1 MKNLLIIIAFLVCGS
16 IHAQSPQY
24 AATMKETLDKMNP
37 WTEAPQTLAATF
49 ERIARAEQSQWL
61 PYYYAAYATIIQSFT
76 QQATDLK
83 DKTLDHAQDLLDA
96 VATLHPD
103 SSECLVLQ
111 GMLYVARLQAEPMTR
126 GAEFSGKSNAAF
138 DKAIALNAANPR
150 AYYLKGAVVRNTPDF
165 YGGGKA
171 AAKPILTN
179 AMVKYESFKPA
190 YPMAPNWG
198 KQDCEKEL
206 AACQ

>member
-1 MKNLLIIIAFLVCGS
+1 MKTLLIIIAFLMCGS

-24 AATMKETLDKMNP
+24 ATAMKENIDKMNP
-37 WTEAPQTLAATF
+37 WSEAPQTLAANF
-49 ERIARAEQSQWL
+49 ERIAQAEQSQWL

-76 QQATDLK
+76 QQAMDIK

-96 VATLHPD
+96 VVSLHPD

-111 GMLYVARLQAEPMTR
+111 GLLYTARLQADPMGR
-126 GAEFSGKSNAAF
+126 GAEFSVKANAAF
-138 DKAIALNAANPR
+138 DKAMKLNPENPR
-150 AYYLKGAVVRNTPDF
+150 AYYLKGTVVLNTPDF

-171 AAKPILTN
+171 VAKPILTT
-179 AMVKYESFKPA
+179 AIAKYEAFKPA
-190 YPMAPNWG
+190 SPLSPSWG
-198 KQDCEKEL
+198 KQDCEKQL